1 MAVLGMRGSG
11 SWSADE
17 RPKNYR
23 EAILYLYPN
32 DKAPLM
38 GFLSKLASEATDD
51 PEFKVFIKGLPQQ
64 RAKVEDIYNNT
75 DNPVTIHLKTA
86 DDYKMF
92 KIGHVVINE
101 RTLEVM
107 WVTNVV
113 STGGAGGAL
122 TCTRGLGTPVAQ
134 SLTAGAVDDYILVVG
149 TRHSEGA
156 GIPEAIAYDPSVI
169 SNFTQIFRNS
179 LNQSNIARATHLRTG
194 DQVKNAQKETML
206 LHHIE
211 MEKAFLFGVAHE
223 AAGTNGNAERGTRGM
238 LFHISTLVKDF
249 SAGLDIDTWENFLED
264 LFRYGS
270 NQKLMLAGGRAI
282 NVMNKLARING
293 HIELVPKTETFGMA
307 IWSYLCP
314 FGELMLK
321 IHPLMSENSTFNSWG
336 FVFDTGQ
343 LRYRYLKGRD
353 TQYLRNRQTPGDDAV
368 KDEYLTEAG
377 LEGRFEQTHA
387 LIKNMTSAVV

>member
-38 GFLSKLASEATDD
+38 GFLSKLASEAVDD
-51 PEFKVFIKGLPQQ
+51 PEFKVFIKGLPAQ
-64 RAKVEDIYNNT
+64 RALNEDVYNNT
-75 DNPVTIHLKTA
+75 DNPLTMHLKTA
-86 DDYKMF
+86 GDYKMF
-92 KIGHVVINE
+92 KAGHVVINE

-107 WVTNVV
+107 WATSVL
-113 STGGAGGAL
+113 STGGAGGSMVL
-122 TCTRGLGTPVAQ
+122 TRAIGAQ
-134 SLTAGAVDDYILVVG
+134 GMTAGAVDDPILVVG
-149 TRHSEGA
+149 SRHAEGA
-156 GIPEAIAYDPSVI
+156 SVPTAIAYDPSVVT
-169 SNFTQIFRNS
+169 NYTQIFRNT
-179 LNQSNIARATHLRTG
+179 LDQTNTARATRLRTG
-194 DQVKNAQKETML
+194 DQVKNAQKECML

-211 MEKAFLFGVAHE
+211 MEKAFLFGAAHE
-223 AAGTNGNAERGTRGM
+223 ASGSGAAERGTRGM
-238 LFHISTLVKDF
+238 LFHINTLVKDF

-293 HIELVPKTETFGMA
+293 HIELVPKAETFGMA

-321 IHPLMSENSTFNSWG
+321 IHPLMSENATFNSWG

-353 TQYLRNRQTPGDDAV
+353 TQYLRNRQSPGDDCTR
-368 KDEYLTEAG
+368 DEYLTEAG

>member
-1 MAVLGMRGSG
+1 MAVLGMRGTG
-11 SWSADE
+11 SWAADE

-38 GFLSKLASEATDD
+38 SFLSKLGSESTDD
-51 PEFKVFIKGLPQQ
+51 PEFKVFIKGLPSQ
-64 RAKVEDIYNNT
+64 RALNEDNYNNT
-75 DNPVTIHLKTA
+75 DNPLTMHLTVA
-86 DDYKMF
+86 DDYKVF
-92 KIGHVVINE
+92 KAGHVVMNE

-107 WVTNVV
+107 WVTA
-113 STGGAGGAL
+113 SAAGGGAGGQLTLTRAIGAQAL
-122 TCTRGLGTPVAQ
+122 VAGLATDP
-134 SLTAGAVDDYILVVG
+134 ILVVG
-149 TRHSEGA
+149 TRHAEGA
-156 GIPEAIAYDPSVI
+156 SIPTAIAYDPTVV
-169 SNFTQIFRNS
+169 SNYTQIFRNS
-179 LNQSNIARATHLRTG
+179 LNQSNTARATRLRTG

-249 SAGLDIDTWENFLED
+249 SGGLDVDTWEDFLED

-293 HIELVPKTETFGMA
+293 HINLVPKAETFGMA

-321 IHPLMSENSTFNSWG
+321 VHPLMSENSTFNSWG

-353 TQYLRNRQTPGDDAV
+353 TQYLKNRQTPGDDAV

-377 LEGRFEQTHA
+377 LEGRFERTHA
-387 LIKNMTSAVV
+387 LIKNMTAAII